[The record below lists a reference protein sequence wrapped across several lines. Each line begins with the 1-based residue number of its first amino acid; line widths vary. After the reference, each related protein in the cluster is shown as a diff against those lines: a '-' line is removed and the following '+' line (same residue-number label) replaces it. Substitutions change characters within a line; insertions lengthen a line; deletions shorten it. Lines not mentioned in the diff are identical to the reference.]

1 VNVAG
6 ALGEAGGWEEG
17 AAEREEEGAWEHFG
31 GANSSFGGVGGSQ
44 DGLVMAS
51 VMEMYAKDARAF
63 RSLRCIQVRFQ
74 STSSINFVK

>member
-1 VNVAG
+1 MGRVCG
-6 ALGEAGGWEEG
+6 GEGG
-17 AAEREEEGAWEHFG
+17 
-31 GANSSFGGVGGSQ
+31 GGS
-44 DGLVMAS
+44 GLVMAS